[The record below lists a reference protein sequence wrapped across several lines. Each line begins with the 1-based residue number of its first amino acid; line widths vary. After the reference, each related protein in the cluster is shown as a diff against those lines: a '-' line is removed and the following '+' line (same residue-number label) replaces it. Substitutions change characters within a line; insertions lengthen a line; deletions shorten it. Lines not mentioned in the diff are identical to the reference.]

1 MKNNDELRY
10 KDNGEDNVSP
20 YGNKNEGK
28 ENELEILNK
37 KLADLNDWLT
47 NRSLESTKKKY
58 EDQKLDTK
66 KLKDELEE
74 IKIKN
79 KEFKENT
86 EEQEKKAN
94 FF

>member
-1 MKNNDELRY
+1 M
-10 KDNGEDNVSP
+10 
-20 YGNKNEGK
+20 
-28 ENELEILNK
+28 ENLK
-37 KLADLNDWLT
+37 KTLADLNDWIT
-47 NRSLESTKKKY
+47 NSKFGSLESTKKKY

-74 IKIKN
+74 IKKN

>member
-1 MKNNDELRY
+1 M
-10 KDNGEDNVSP
+10 
-20 YGNKNEGK
+20 
-28 ENELEILNK
+28 ENLK
-37 KLADLNDWLT
+37 KTLADLNDWNT
-47 NRSLESTKKKY
+47 NSKFGSLESTKKKY